1 MNGAQWVVHALRTQ
15 GVDTVFGYP
24 GGAIMPVY
32 DALYD
37 GGVEHLLCRHEQ
49 GAAMAAIG
57 YARAT
62 GKTGVCIA
70 TSGPGATN
78 LITGLADALLD
89 SIPIVAITGQ
99 VAAPFIG
106 TDAFQEVDVLGLS
119 LACTKHSFLVQ
130 SLDELPRVIAEAFQV
145 ANSGRPGPVLVDIP
159 KDIQMAQGDLDPHFS
174 TVADEMAFPQA
185 EVAQALQMLAQ
196 SQQPMLYV
204 GGGVGMAQAVPA
216 LREFLA
222 VTRMP
227 ATCTLKGLGVVDAD
241 YPYYLGMLGMHGTKA
256 ANLAVQECDLLIA
269 VGARFDDRVT
279 GKLNTFAPHAKVIH
293 MDIDPAEL
301 NKLRQAHIGLTG
313 DLNCL
318 LPALQQPLAIDGWR
332 ERSAA
337 LRAEHA
343 WRYDHPGEAIYAPLL
358 LKQLSDRK
366 PADSVVTTDVG
377 QHQMWSAQHMTY
389 TRPENF
395 ITSSGLGTMGFGL
408 PAAVGAQVARPNDT
422 VICISGDGSFMMN
435 VQELGT
441 VKRKQLPLKIVL
453 LDNQRLGMVR
463 QWQQLFFQER
473 YSETTLTDNPDF
485 LTLASAFGIPGQ
497 HITRK
502 DQVEAAL
509 DTMLSSQGHT
519 CFMSQST
526 NLRMSGRWCRPAPVT
541 LKCWRNYHDAT
552 SGRFTGTFQSGNL
565 RARAAR
571 CPPPGF
577 PHLRN
582 EHGNRAG
589 RTEHKYRID
598 RCQPAAR
605 RITV

>member
-1 MNGAQWVVHALRTQ
+1 MNGAQWVVHALRAQ
-15 GVDTVFGYP
+15 GVETVFGYP
-24 GGAIMPVY
+24 GGAIMPIY

-62 GKTGVCIA
+62 GKTGVCMA

-89 SIPIVAITGQ
+89 SVPVVAITGQ
-99 VAAPFIG
+99 VASPFIG

-130 SLDELPRVIAEAFQV
+130 SLEELPRVMAEAFEV
-145 ANSGRPGPVLVDIP
+145 ASSGRPGPVLVDIP
-159 KDIQMAQGDLDPHFS
+159 KDIQVASGDLEPHFS
-174 TVADEMAFPQA
+174 TVESDNTVPDA
-185 EVAQALQMLAQ
+185 EVEEARQMLAQ
-196 SQQPMLYV
+196 AKQPMLYI

-216 LREFLA
+216 LREFIA
-222 VTRMP
+222 TTQMP
-227 ATCTLKGLGVVDAD
+227 ATCTLKGLGAVDAN

-279 GKLNTFAPHAKVIH
+279 GKLNTFAPNAKVIH
-293 MDIDPAEL
+293 IDIDPAEM
-301 NKLRQAHIGLTG
+301 NKLRQAHVALQG
-313 DLNCL
+313 DLNAL
-318 LPALQQPLAIDGWR
+318 LPALQQPLDINAWR
-332 ERSAA
+332 QHTADM
-337 LRAEHA
+337 RAEHA

-509 DTMLSSQGHT
+509 DTMLNSDGPYLLHVSIDELE
-519 CFMSQST
+519 
-526 NLRMSGRWCRPAPVT
+526 NVWPLV
-541 LKCWRNYHDAT
+541 
-552 SGRFTGTFQSGNL
+552 
-565 RARAAR
+565 
-571 CPPPGF
+571 PPGASNSQMMEK
-577 PHLRN
+577 LS
-582 EHGNRAG
+582 
-589 RTEHKYRID
+589 
-598 RCQPAAR
+598 
-605 RITV
+605 

>member
-1 MNGAQWVVHALRTQ
+1 MNGAQWVVHALRAQ
-15 GVDTVFGYP
+15 GVETVFGYP
-24 GGAIMPVY
+24 GGAIMPIY

-62 GKTGVCIA
+62 GKTGVCMA

-89 SIPIVAITGQ
+89 SVPVVAITGQ
-99 VAAPFIG
+99 VASPFIG

-119 LACTKHSFLVQ
+119 LACTKHSFLVK
-130 SLDELPRVIAEAFQV
+130 SLEELPRVMAEAFEV
-145 ANSGRPGPVLVDIP
+145 ASSGRPGPVLVDIP
-159 KDIQMAQGDLDPHFS
+159 KDIQVALGDLEPHFS
-174 TVADEMAFPQA
+174 TVKSDDAFPHAQVEEARQMMVQA
-185 EVAQALQMLAQ
+185 K
-196 SQQPMLYV
+196 QPMLYV
-204 GGGVGMAQAVPA
+204 GGGVGMAQAAPA
-216 LREFLA
+216 LREFIA
-222 VTRMP
+222 ATQMP
-227 ATCTLKGLGVVDAD
+227 ATCTLKGLGAVDAD

-279 GKLNTFAPHAKVIH
+279 GKLNTFAPNAKVIH
-293 MDIDPAEL
+293 MDIDPAEM
-301 NKLRQAHIGLTG
+301 NKLRQAHVALQG
-313 DLNCL
+313 DLNAL
-318 LPALQQPLAIDGWR
+318 LPALEQPLDINPWR
-332 ERSAA
+332 QHTADM
-337 LRAEHA
+337 RAEHA

-509 DTMLSSQGHT
+509 DTMLSSEGPYLLHV
-519 CFMSQST
+519 SIDELE
-526 NLRMSGRWCRPAPVT
+526 NVWPLV
-541 LKCWRNYHDAT
+541 
-552 SGRFTGTFQSGNL
+552 
-565 RARAAR
+565 
-571 CPPPGF
+571 PPGASNSQM
-577 PHLRN
+577 L
-582 EHGNRAG
+582 E
-589 RTEHKYRID
+589 KLS
-598 RCQPAAR
+598 
-605 RITV
+605 

>member
-1 MNGAQWVVHALRTQ
+1 MNGAHWVVHALRTQ
-15 GVDTVFGYP
+15 GVNTVFGYP

-89 SIPIVAITGQ
+89 SVPVVAITGQ
-99 VAAPFIG
+99 VAAPLIG

-119 LACTKHSFLVQ
+119 LACTKHSFLVE
-130 SLDELPRVIAEAFQV
+130 SLEELPRVIAEAFEV

-159 KDIQMAQGDLDPHFS
+159 KDIQLAVGEPEPWLASVEEP
-174 TVADEMAFPQA
+174 VADYSEADI
-185 EVAQALQMLAQ
+185 AQARDMML
-196 SQQPMLYV
+196 SSHKPMLYV
-204 GGGVGMAQAVPA
+204 GGGVGMAQAVPT
-216 LREFLA
+216 LREFMASTGIPA
-222 VTRMP
+222 VV
-227 ATCTLKGLGVVDAD
+227 TLKGLGAVDPAD
-241 YPYYLGMLGMHGTKA
+241 PLYLGMLGMHGTKA

-279 GKLNTFAPHAKVIH
+279 GKLNTFAPHASVIH
-293 MDIDPAEL
+293 LDIDPAEM
-301 NKLRQAHIGLTG
+301 NKLRQAHVSLCG
-313 DLNCL
+313 DLNQV
-318 LPALQQPLAIDGWR
+318 LPALQQ
-332 ERSAA
+332 A
-337 LRAEHA
+337 LEIHDWQHQVRVLRDTHP

-358 LKQLSDRK
+358 LKQLSERK
-366 PADSVVTTDVG
+366 PTNSVVTTDVG
-377 QHQMWSAQHMTY
+377 QHQMWAAQHMGF

-408 PAAVGAQVARPNDT
+408 PAAVGAQVARPDDT

-463 QWQQLFFQER
+463 QWQQLFFSER
-473 YSETTLTDNPDF
+473 YSETTLIDNPDF

-497 HITRK
+497 KITRK

-509 DTMLSSQGHT
+509 DALLNSDGPYLLHVSIDEYE
-519 CFMSQST
+519 
-526 NLRMSGRWCRPAPVT
+526 NVWPLV
-541 LKCWRNYHDAT
+541 
-552 SGRFTGTFQSGNL
+552 
-565 RARAAR
+565 
-571 CPPPGF
+571 PPGASNSQM
-577 PHLRN
+577 L
-582 EHGNRAG
+582 E
-589 RTEHKYRID
+589 KLS
-598 RCQPAAR
+598 
-605 RITV
+605 

>member
-1 MNGAQWVVHALRTQ
+1 MNGAQWVVHALRAQ
-15 GVDTVFGYP
+15 GVKTVFGYP

-49 GAAMAAIG
+49 GAVMAAIG
-57 YARAT
+57 YARST

-89 SIPIVAITGQ
+89 SVPVVAITGQ
-99 VAAPFIG
+99 VSAPFIG

-130 SLDELPRVIAEAFQV
+130 SLAELPRIMAEAFEV
-145 ANSGRPGPVLVDIP
+145 ANAGRPGPVLVDIP
-159 KDIQMAQGDLDPHFS
+159 KDIQLASGALEPYFT
-174 TVADEMAFPQA
+174 TVTNEAMFPQA
-185 EVAQALQMLAQ
+185 AVEKARTMLSQAQK
-196 SQQPMLYV
+196 PILYV

-216 LREFLA
+216 LREFIA
-222 VTRMP
+222 VTQMP
-227 ATCTLKGLGVVDAD
+227 VTCTLKGLGAVEAD
-241 YPYYLGMLGMHGTKA
+241 YPYYMGMLGMHGAKA
-256 ANLAVQECDLLIA
+256 ANYAVQQCDLLIA

-279 GKLNTFAPHAKVIH
+279 GKLNTFAPNASVIH
-293 MDIDPAEL
+293 LDIDPAEL
-301 NKLRQAHIGLTG
+301 NKLRQAHVALQG
-313 DLNCL
+313 DLNTL
-318 LPALQQPLAIDGWR
+318 LPALQQPLAIDEWR
-332 ERSAA
+332 RHNAAMRS
-337 LRAEHA
+337 EHA
-343 WRYDHPGEAIYAPLL
+343 WCYDHPGEAIYAPLL
-358 LKQLSDRK
+358 LKQLSERK

-389 TRPENF
+389 SRPENF

-485 LTLASAFGIPGQ
+485 LMLASAFGIPGQ

-509 DTMLSSQGHT
+509 DTMLASEGPYLLHVSIDELE
-519 CFMSQST
+519 
-526 NLRMSGRWCRPAPVT
+526 NVWPLV
-541 LKCWRNYHDAT
+541 
-552 SGRFTGTFQSGNL
+552 
-565 RARAAR
+565 
-571 CPPPGF
+571 PPGASNSEM
-577 PHLRN
+577 L
-582 EHGNRAG
+582 E
-589 RTEHKYRID
+589 KLS
-598 RCQPAAR
+598 
-605 RITV
+605 

>member
-1 MNGAQWVVHALRTQ
+1 MNGAQWVVHALRAQ
-15 GVDTVFGYP
+15 GVKTVFGYP

-57 YARAT
+57 YARST

-89 SIPIVAITGQ
+89 SVPVVAITGQ
-99 VAAPFIG
+99 VSAPFIG

-130 SLDELPRVIAEAFQV
+130 SLAELPRIMAEAFEV
-145 ANSGRPGPVLVDIP
+145 ANAGRPGPVLVDIP
-159 KDIQMAQGDLDPHFS
+159 KDIQLASGELEPWFT
-174 TVADEMAFPQA
+174 TVDNEATFPQA
-185 EVAQALQMLAQ
+185 DVEQARQMLEQARQ
-196 SQQPMLYV
+196 MLEQARQMLEQARQMLEQAKKPMLYV

-216 LREFLA
+216 LRKFIA
-222 VTRMP
+222 VTQMP
-227 ATCTLKGLGVVDAD
+227 VTCTLKGLGAVEAD

-256 ANLAVQECDLLIA
+256 ANFAVQECDLLIA

-279 GKLNTFAPHAKVIH
+279 GKLNTFAPNASVIH
-293 MDIDPAEL
+293 MDIDPAEM
-301 NKLRQAHIGLTG
+301 NKLRQAHVALQG
-313 DLNCL
+313 DLNSL
-318 LPALQQPLAIDGWR
+318 LPALQQPLKIDAWR
-332 ERSAA
+332 QSCAE

-343 WRYDHPGEAIYAPLL
+343 WRYDHPGETIYAPLL
-358 LKQLSDRK
+358 LKQLSERK

-485 LTLASAFGIPGQ
+485 LMLASAFGIPGQ

-509 DTMLSSQGHT
+509 DTMLASEGPYLLHVSIDELE
-519 CFMSQST
+519 
-526 NLRMSGRWCRPAPVT
+526 NVWPLV
-541 LKCWRNYHDAT
+541 
-552 SGRFTGTFQSGNL
+552 
-565 RARAAR
+565 
-571 CPPPGF
+571 PPGASNSEM
-577 PHLRN
+577 L
-582 EHGNRAG
+582 E
-589 RTEHKYRID
+589 KLS
-598 RCQPAAR
+598 
-605 RITV
+605 

>member
-1 MNGAQWVVHALRTQ
+1 MNGAQWVVHALRAQ
-15 GVDTVFGYP
+15 GVETVFGYP

-57 YARAT
+57 YARST

-89 SIPIVAITGQ
+89 SVPIVAITGQ

-119 LACTKHSFLVQ
+119 LACTKHSFLVE
-130 SLDELPRVIAEAFQV
+130 SFEELPRILAEAFAV

-159 KDIQMAQGDLDPHFS
+159 KDIQLAQGDPEPWLS
-174 TVADEMAFPQA
+174 TVEDDFDMPHVELQQAREMLESARK
-185 EVAQALQMLAQ
+185 
-196 SQQPMLYV
+196 PMLYI

-216 LREFLA
+216 LREFIA
-222 VTRMP
+222 VTNMP
-227 ATCTLKGLGVVDAD
+227 SAVTLKGLGAVPAD
-241 YPYYLGMLGMHGTKA
+241 HPFYTGMLGMHGTKA

-279 GKLNTFAPHAKVIH
+279 GKLNTFAPYARVIH

-301 NKLRQAHIGLTG
+301 GKLREAHVGLQG
-313 DLNCL
+313 DLTQL
-318 LPALQQPLAIDGWR
+318 LQALQQPLDIADWQQKVVN
-332 ERSAA
+332 
-337 LRAEHA
+337 LRDENP
-343 WRYDHPGEAIYAPLL
+343 WRYDYPGEAIFAPLL

-366 PADSVVTTDVG
+366 PDNCVVTTDVG
-377 QHQMWSAQHMTY
+377 QHQMWTAQHMSF

-441 VKRKQLPLKIVL
+441 VKRKRLPLKIVL

-463 QWQQLFFQER
+463 QWQQMFFSER
-473 YSETTLTDNPDF
+473 YSETNLSDNPDF
-485 LTLASAFGIPGQ
+485 LMLASAFGIPGQ

-502 DQVEAAL
+502 DQVEDAIDAL
-509 DTMLSSQGHT
+509 LNSEGPYMLHVSIDEYE
-519 CFMSQST
+519 
-526 NLRMSGRWCRPAPVT
+526 NVWPLV
-541 LKCWRNYHDAT
+541 
-552 SGRFTGTFQSGNL
+552 
-565 RARAAR
+565 
-571 CPPPGF
+571 PPGASNSQM
-577 PHLRN
+577 L
-582 EHGNRAG
+582 E
-589 RTEHKYRID
+589 KLS
-598 RCQPAAR
+598 
-605 RITV
+605 

>member
-1 MNGAQWVVHALRTQ
+1 MNGAQWVVHALRAQ
-15 GVDTVFGYP
+15 GVETVFGYP

-57 YARAT
+57 YARST

-89 SIPIVAITGQ
+89 SVPVVAITGQ
-99 VAAPFIG
+99 VAASFIG

-119 LACTKHSFLVQ
+119 LACTKHSFLVE
-130 SLDELPRVIAEAFQV
+130 SFDDLPRVLAEAFEI

-159 KDIQMAQGDLDPHFS
+159 KDIQLAQGDLEPWLS
-174 TVADEMAFPQA
+174 TVEDHFELPYAELQQA
-185 EVAQALQMLAQ
+185 RELLSAARK
-196 SQQPMLYV
+196 PMLYV

-216 LREFLA
+216 LHEFIA
-222 VTRMP
+222 VTNMP
-227 ATCTLKGLGVVDAD
+227 STVTLKGLGAVPAEHPF
-241 YPYYLGMLGMHGTKA
+241 YTGMLGMHGTKA

-301 NKLRQAHIGLTG
+301 SKLRQAHVGLQG
-313 DLNCL
+313 DLSQL
-318 LPALQQPLAIDGWR
+318 LQALQQPLDI
-332 ERSAA
+332 AA
-337 LRAEHA
+337 WQEEVSTLRAENP
-343 WRYDHPGEAIYAPLL
+343 WRYDHPGDAIFAPLL
-358 LKQLSDRK
+358 LKQISDRK
-366 PADSVVTTDVG
+366 PHDCVVTTDVG
-377 QHQMWSAQHMTY
+377 QHQMWTAQHMSF

-463 QWQQLFFQER
+463 QWQQMFFSER
-473 YSETTLTDNPDF
+473 YSETNLSDNPDF
-485 LTLASAFGIPGQ
+485 LMLANAFGIPGQ
-497 HITRK
+497 RITRK
-502 DQVEAAL
+502 DQVEGAIDAL
-509 DTMLSSQGHT
+509 LNSDGPYLLHVSIDEYE
-519 CFMSQST
+519 
-526 NLRMSGRWCRPAPVT
+526 NVWPLV
-541 LKCWRNYHDAT
+541 
-552 SGRFTGTFQSGNL
+552 
-565 RARAAR
+565 
-571 CPPPGF
+571 PPGASNSQM
-577 PHLRN
+577 L
-582 EHGNRAG
+582 E
-589 RTEHKYRID
+589 KLS
-598 RCQPAAR
+598 
-605 RITV
+605 

>member
-1 MNGAQWVVHALRTQ
+1 MNGAQWVVHALRAQ
-15 GVDTVFGYP
+15 GVKTVFGYP

-37 GGVEHLLCRHEQ
+37 DGVEHLLCRHEQ

-57 YARAT
+57 YARST

-89 SIPIVAITGQ
+89 SVPVVAITGQ
-99 VAAPFIG
+99 VSAPFIG

-130 SLDELPRVIAEAFQV
+130 SLEELPRIMAEAFEV
-145 ANSGRPGPVLVDIP
+145 ANAGRPGPVLVDIP
-159 KDIQMAQGDLDPHFS
+159 KDIQLASGALEPWFT
-174 TVADEMAFPQA
+174 TVANEATFPQA
-185 EVAQALQMLAQ
+185 DVEQARQMLEQAKK
-196 SQQPMLYV
+196 PMLYV

-216 LREFLA
+216 LRKFIA
-222 VTRMP
+222 VTQMP
-227 ATCTLKGLGVVDAD
+227 VTCTLKGLGAVEAD

-256 ANLAVQECDLLIA
+256 SNFAVQECDLLIA

-279 GKLNTFAPHAKVIH
+279 GKLNTFAPNASVIH
-293 MDIDPAEL
+293 MDIDPAEM
-301 NKLRQAHIGLTG
+301 NKLRQAHVALQG
-313 DLNCL
+313 DLNSL
-318 LPALQQPLAIDGWR
+318 LPALQQPLKIAAWR
-332 ERSAA
+332 QSCAE

-343 WRYDHPGEAIYAPLL
+343 WRYDHPGETIYAPLL
-358 LKQLSDRK
+358 LKQLSERK

-485 LTLASAFGIPGQ
+485 LMLASAFGIPGQ

-509 DTMLSSQGHT
+509 DTMLASEGPYLLHVSIDELE
-519 CFMSQST
+519 
-526 NLRMSGRWCRPAPVT
+526 NVWPLV
-541 LKCWRNYHDAT
+541 
-552 SGRFTGTFQSGNL
+552 
-565 RARAAR
+565 
-571 CPPPGF
+571 PPGASNSEM
-577 PHLRN
+577 L
-582 EHGNRAG
+582 E
-589 RTEHKYRID
+589 KLS
-598 RCQPAAR
+598 
-605 RITV
+605 

>member
-1 MNGAQWVVHALRTQ
+1 
-15 GVDTVFGYP
+15 
-24 GGAIMPVY
+24 MPVY

-57 YARAT
+57 YARST

-89 SIPIVAITGQ
+89 SVPVVAITGQ

-130 SLDELPRVIAEAFQV
+130 SLEELPRVIAEAFQV

-159 KDIQMAQGDLDPHFS
+159 KDIQLASSDLEPHFS
-174 TVADEMAFPQA
+174 TVEDEFSFPHEEMAQA
-185 EVAQALQMLAQ
+185 YQMLAQ
-196 SQQPMLYV
+196 SKKPMLYV

-216 LREFLA
+216 LRAFLSA
-222 VTRMP
+222 TRMP
-227 ATCTLKGLGVVDAD
+227 VTCTLKGLGAVEDS
-241 YPYYLGMLGMHGTKA
+241 YPWYLGMLGMHGTKA

-293 MDIDPAEL
+293 MDIDPAEM
-301 NKLRQAHIGLTG
+301 NKLRQAHVSLQG
-313 DLNCL
+313 DLNAL
-318 LPALQQPLAIDGWR
+318 LPALQQNLEINEWR
-332 ERSAA
+332 QFNADMRTEF
-337 LRAEHA
+337 A
-343 WRYDHPGEAIYAPLL
+343 WRYDHPGDAIYAPLL

-366 PADSVVTTDVG
+366 PANSVVTTDVG

-463 QWQQLFFQER
+463 QWQQLFFNER

-485 LTLASAFGIPGQ
+485 LVLASAFGIPGQ

-509 DTMLSSQGHT
+509 DTMLSCEGPYLLHVSIDELE
-519 CFMSQST
+519 
-526 NLRMSGRWCRPAPVT
+526 NVWPLV
-541 LKCWRNYHDAT
+541 
-552 SGRFTGTFQSGNL
+552 
-565 RARAAR
+565 
-571 CPPPGF
+571 PPGASNAEM
-577 PHLRN
+577 L
-582 EHGNRAG
+582 E
-589 RTEHKYRID
+589 KLS
-598 RCQPAAR
+598 
-605 RITV
+605 

>member
-1 MNGAQWVVHALRTQ
+1 MNGAQWVVHALRAQ

-89 SIPIVAITGQ
+89 SVPVVAITGQ
-99 VAAPFIG
+99 VAAPLIG

-119 LACTKHSFLVQ
+119 LACTKHSFLVT
-130 SLDELPRVIAEAFQV
+130 SLDELPEIMSQAFHL
-145 ANSGRPGPVLVDIP
+145 ANSGRPGPVLIDIP
-159 KDIQMAQGDLDPHFS
+159 KDIQLASGELEPWLSSVEDTFA
-174 TVADEMAFPQA
+174 VPQA
-185 EVAQALQMLAQ
+185 ELEQARALL
-196 SQQPMLYV
+196 SQAEKPMLYV

-216 LREFLA
+216 LREFMAQTQIPCA
-222 VTRMP
+222 V
-227 ATCTLKGLGVVDAD
+227 TLKGLGAVEAS
-241 YPYYLGMLGMHGTKA
+241 YPWYVGMLGMHGTKA

-301 NKLRQAHIGLTG
+301 NKLRQAHVGLQG
-313 DLNCL
+313 DLNAL
-318 LPALQQPLAIDGWR
+318 LPALQCPMAIDAWR
-332 ERSAA
+332 DRVAV
-337 LRAEHA
+337 LRHDHD
-343 WRYDHPGEAIYAPLL
+343 WRYDHPGEGIFAPLL

-366 PADSVVTTDVG
+366 PVNSVVTTDVG
-377 QHQMWSAQHMTY
+377 QHQMWAAQHMRFS
-389 TRPENF
+389 RPENF

-408 PAAVGAQVARPNDT
+408 PAAVGAQVARPDDT
-422 VICISGDGSFMMN
+422 VICVTGDGSFMMN
-435 VQELGT
+435 IQELGT

-463 QWQQLFFQER
+463 QWQQLFFSER
-473 YSETTLTDNPDF
+473 YSETNLSDNPDF
-485 LTLASAFGIPGQ
+485 LTLASAFGIAGQ
-497 HITRK
+497 RITRK
-502 DQVEAAL
+502 DQVAAAL
-509 DTMLSSQGHT
+509 ETMFNSEGPYLLHVSIDEAE
-519 CFMSQST
+519 
-526 NLRMSGRWCRPAPVT
+526 NVWPLV
-541 LKCWRNYHDAT
+541 
-552 SGRFTGTFQSGNL
+552 
-565 RARAAR
+565 
-571 CPPPGF
+571 PPGASNSQM
-577 PHLRN
+577 L
-582 EHGNRAG
+582 E
-589 RTEHKYRID
+589 KIS
-598 RCQPAAR
+598 
-605 RITV
+605 

>member
-1 MNGAQWVVHALRTQ
+1 MNGAQWVVHALRAQ
-15 GVDTVFGYP
+15 GVETVFGYP

-89 SIPIVAITGQ
+89 SVPVVAITGQ
-99 VAAPFIG
+99 VSAPFIG

-130 SLDELPRVIAEAFQV
+130 SLEELPRIMAEAFDI
-145 ANSGRPGPVLVDIP
+145 ARSGRPGPVLVDIP
-159 KDIQMAQGDLDPHFS
+159 KDIQLASGALEPYFT
-174 TVADEMAFPQA
+174 TVESEAAFPHA
-185 EVAQALQMLAQ
+185 EVEQARTMLAQ
-196 SQQPMLYV
+196 AQKPMLYV

-222 VTRMP
+222 TTQMP
-227 ATCTLKGLGVVDAD
+227 VTCTLKGLGAVEAD

-256 ANLAVQECDLLIA
+256 ANFAVQECDLLIA
-269 VGARFDDRVT
+269 IGARFDDRVT
-279 GKLNTFAPHAKVIH
+279 GKLNTFAPHASVIH

-301 NKLRQAHIGLTG
+301 NKLRQAHVALQG
-313 DLNCL
+313 DLNAL
-318 LPALQQPLAIDGWR
+318 LPALQQPVNIDAWCQR
-332 ERSAA
+332 NAE
-337 LRAEHA
+337 LRAEHG
-343 WRYDHPGEAIYAPLL
+343 WRYDHPGDAIYAPLL
-358 LKQLSDRK
+358 LKQLSERK
-366 PADSVVTTDVG
+366 PANCVVTTDVG

-441 VKRKQLPLKIVL
+441 VKRRQLPLKMVL

-463 QWQQLFFQER
+463 QWQQLFFAER

-485 LTLASAFGIPGQ
+485 LMLASAFGIPGQ

-509 DTMLSSQGHT
+509 DTLLNSEGPYLLHVSI
-519 CFMSQST
+519 
-526 NLRMSGRWCRPAPVT
+526 NELENVWPLV
-541 LKCWRNYHDAT
+541 
-552 SGRFTGTFQSGNL
+552 
-565 RARAAR
+565 
-571 CPPPGF
+571 PPGASNSEM
-577 PHLRN
+577 L
-582 EHGNRAG
+582 EK
-589 RTEHKYRID
+589 TL
-598 RCQPAAR
+598 
-605 RITV
+605 

>member
-1 MNGAQWVVHALRTQ
+1 MNGAQWVVHALRAQ
-15 GVDTVFGYP
+15 GVETVFGYP

-89 SIPIVAITGQ
+89 SVPVVAITGQ

-106 TDAFQEVDVLGLS
+106 TDAFQEVDVIGLS

-130 SLDELPRVIAEAFQV
+130 SLDELPRVMAEAFQV
-145 ANSGRPGPVLVDIP
+145 ASSGRPGPVLIDIP
-159 KDIQMAQGDLDPHFS
+159 KDIQLASGHLEPHFS
-174 TVADEMAFPQA
+174 TVEAEETFPQD
-185 EVAQALQMLAQ
+185 EVEQARQMLAQ
-196 SQQPMLYV
+196 AKKPMLYV
-204 GGGVGMAQAVPA
+204 GGGVGMGQAVPA
-216 LREFLA
+216 LRDFA
-222 VTRMP
+222 A
-227 ATCTLKGLGVVDAD
+227 ATCIPVACTLKGLGAVEKD
-241 YPYYLGMLGMHGTKA
+241 YPWYLGMLGMHGTKA

-279 GKLNTFAPHAKVIH
+279 GKLNTFAPHASVIH
-293 MDIDPAEL
+293 MDIDPAEM
-301 NKLRQAHIGLTG
+301 NKLRQAHVALQG
-313 DLNCL
+313 DLTAL
-318 LPALQQPLAIDGWR
+318 LNALQQPLNITEWCQYTAD
-332 ERSAA
+332 
-337 LRAEHA
+337 LRREHA

-366 PADSVVTTDVG
+366 PKECVVTTDVG

-389 TRPENF
+389 SRPENF

-408 PAAVGAQVARPNDT
+408 PAAVGAQIARPDDT

-485 LTLASAFGIPGQ
+485 LMLARAFGIPGQ

-502 DQVEAAL
+502 DQVEAAI
-509 DTMLSSQGHT
+509 DTLLASEGPYLLHVSIDELE
-519 CFMSQST
+519 
-526 NLRMSGRWCRPAPVT
+526 NVWPLV
-541 LKCWRNYHDAT
+541 
-552 SGRFTGTFQSGNL
+552 
-565 RARAAR
+565 
-571 CPPPGF
+571 PPGASNSQM
-577 PHLRN
+577 L
-582 EHGNRAG
+582 E
-589 RTEHKYRID
+589 KLS
-598 RCQPAAR
+598 
-605 RITV
+605 

>member
-1 MNGAQWVVHALRTQ
+1 MNGAQWVVHALRAQ

-24 GGAIMPVY
+24 GGAIMPIY

-62 GKTGVCIA
+62 GKTGVCMA

-89 SIPIVAITGQ
+89 SVPVVAITGQ
-99 VAAPFIG
+99 VASPLIG

-130 SLDELPRVIAEAFQV
+130 SLEELPRVMAEAFEV

-159 KDIQMAQGDLDPHFS
+159 KDIQVALGDLEPHFS
-174 TVADEMAFPQA
+174 TVESDDAFPHA
-185 EVAQALQMLAQ
+185 AVEEARQMIAHAK
-196 SQQPMLYV
+196 QPMLYV

-216 LREFLA
+216 LREFIA
-222 VTRMP
+222 VTQMP
-227 ATCTLKGLGVVDAD
+227 ATCTLKGLGAVDAD

-256 ANLAVQECDLLIA
+256 ANLAVQACDLLIA

-279 GKLNTFAPHAKVIH
+279 GKLNTFAPNANVIH
-293 MDIDPAEL
+293 MDIDPAEM
-301 NKLRQAHIGLTG
+301 NKLRQAHVVLQGN
-313 DLNCL
+313 LNAL
-318 LPALQQPLAIDGWR
+318 LPALQQPLKIDAWCQHT
-332 ERSAA
+332 
-337 LRAEHA
+337 AEMRVEHT
-343 WRYDHPGEAIYAPLL
+343 WRYDHPGDAIYAPLL

-366 PADSVVTTDVG
+366 PADCVVTTDVG

-463 QWQQLFFQER
+463 QWQQLFFQKR

-485 LTLASAFGIPGQ
+485 LILASAFGIPGQ

-509 DTMLSSQGHT
+509 DTMLSSEGPYLLHV
-519 CFMSQST
+519 SIDELE
-526 NLRMSGRWCRPAPVT
+526 NVWPLV
-541 LKCWRNYHDAT
+541 
-552 SGRFTGTFQSGNL
+552 
-565 RARAAR
+565 
-571 CPPPGF
+571 PPGASNSQM
-577 PHLRN
+577 L
-582 EHGNRAG
+582 E
-589 RTEHKYRID
+589 KLS
-598 RCQPAAR
+598 
-605 RITV
+605 

>member
-1 MNGAQWVVHALRTQ
+1 MNGAQWVVHALRAQ
-15 GVDTVFGYP
+15 GVETVFGYP

-89 SIPIVAITGQ
+89 SVPVVAITGQ
-99 VAAPFIG
+99 VSAPFIG

-130 SLDELPRVIAEAFQV
+130 SLEELPRIMAEAFDI
-145 ANSGRPGPVLVDIP
+145 ARSGRPGPVLVDIP
-159 KDIQMAQGDLDPHFS
+159 KDIQLASGALEPYFT
-174 TVADEMAFPQA
+174 TVESEAAFPHA
-185 EVAQALQMLAQ
+185 EVEQARAMLAQ
-196 SQQPMLYV
+196 AQKPMLYV

-222 VTRMP
+222 TTQMP
-227 ATCTLKGLGVVDAD
+227 VTCTLKGLGAVEAD

-256 ANLAVQECDLLIA
+256 ANFAVQECDLLIA
-269 VGARFDDRVT
+269 IGARFDDRVT
-279 GKLNTFAPHAKVIH
+279 GKLNTFAPHASVIH

-301 NKLRQAHIGLTG
+301 NKLRQAHVALQG
-313 DLNCL
+313 DLNAL
-318 LPALQQPLAIDGWR
+318 LPALQQPVNIDAWR
-332 ERSAA
+332 QRNAE
-337 LRAEHA
+337 LRAEHS
-343 WRYDHPGEAIYAPLL
+343 WRYDHPGDAIYAPLL
-358 LKQLSDRK
+358 LKQLSERK
-366 PADSVVTTDVG
+366 PANCVVTTDVG

-441 VKRKQLPLKIVL
+441 VKRKQLPLKMVL

-463 QWQQLFFQER
+463 QWQQLFFAER

-485 LTLASAFGIPGQ
+485 LMLASAFGIPGQ

-509 DTMLSSQGHT
+509 DTLLNSEGPYLLHVSI
-519 CFMSQST
+519 
-526 NLRMSGRWCRPAPVT
+526 NELENVWPLV
-541 LKCWRNYHDAT
+541 
-552 SGRFTGTFQSGNL
+552 
-565 RARAAR
+565 
-571 CPPPGF
+571 PPGASNSEM
-577 PHLRN
+577 L
-582 EHGNRAG
+582 EK
-589 RTEHKYRID
+589 TL
-598 RCQPAAR
+598 
-605 RITV
+605 

>member
-1 MNGAQWVVHALRTQ
+1 MNGAQWVVHSLRAQ
-15 GVDTVFGYP
+15 GVETVFGYP

-89 SIPIVAITGQ
+89 SVPVVAITGQ
-99 VAAPFIG
+99 VSAPFIG

-130 SLDELPRVIAEAFQV
+130 SLEELPRIMAEAFDV
-145 ANSGRPGPVLVDIP
+145 ARSGRPGPVLVDIP
-159 KDIQMAQGDLDPHFS
+159 KDIQLASGALEPYFT
-174 TVADEMAFPQA
+174 TVESEAAFPHA
-185 EVAQALQMLAQ
+185 EVEQARAMLAQ
-196 SQQPMLYV
+196 AQKPMLYV

-222 VTRMP
+222 TTQMP
-227 ATCTLKGLGVVDAD
+227 VTCTLKGLGAVEAD

-256 ANLAVQECDLLIA
+256 ANFAVQECDLLIA
-269 VGARFDDRVT
+269 IGARFDDRVT
-279 GKLNTFAPHAKVIH
+279 GKLNTFAPHASVIH

-301 NKLRQAHIGLTG
+301 NKLRQAHVALQG
-313 DLNCL
+313 DLNAL
-318 LPALQQPLAIDGWR
+318 LPALQQPVNIDAWR
-332 ERSAA
+332 QRNAE
-337 LRAEHA
+337 LRAEHS
-343 WRYDHPGEAIYAPLL
+343 WRYDHPGDAIYAPLL
-358 LKQLSDRK
+358 LKQLSERK
-366 PADSVVTTDVG
+366 PANCVVTTDVG

-441 VKRKQLPLKIVL
+441 VKRKQLPLKMVL

-463 QWQQLFFQER
+463 QWQQLFFAER

-485 LTLASAFGIPGQ
+485 LMLASAFGIPGQ

-509 DTMLSSQGHT
+509 DTLLNSEGPYLLHVSI
-519 CFMSQST
+519 
-526 NLRMSGRWCRPAPVT
+526 NELENVWPLV
-541 LKCWRNYHDAT
+541 
-552 SGRFTGTFQSGNL
+552 
-565 RARAAR
+565 
-571 CPPPGF
+571 PPGASNSEM
-577 PHLRN
+577 L
-582 EHGNRAG
+582 EK
-589 RTEHKYRID
+589 TL
-598 RCQPAAR
+598 
-605 RITV
+605 

>member
-1 MNGAQWVVHALRTQ
+1 MNGAQWVVHALRAQ

-89 SIPIVAITGQ
+89 SVPVVAITGQ
-99 VAAPFIG
+99 VAAPLIG

-119 LACTKHSFLVQ
+119 LACTKHSFLVT
-130 SLDELPRVIAEAFQV
+130 SLDELPEIMSQAFHL
-145 ANSGRPGPVLVDIP
+145 ANSGRPGPVLIDIP
-159 KDIQMAQGDLDPHFS
+159 KDIQLASGELEPWLSSVEDTFA
-174 TVADEMAFPQA
+174 VPQA
-185 EVAQALQMLAQ
+185 ELEQARALL
-196 SQQPMLYV
+196 SQAEKPMLYV

-216 LREFLA
+216 LREFMAQTQIPCA
-222 VTRMP
+222 V
-227 ATCTLKGLGVVDAD
+227 TLKGLGAVEAS
-241 YPYYLGMLGMHGTKA
+241 YPWYVGMLGMHGTKA

-301 NKLRQAHIGLTG
+301 NKLRQAHVGLQG
-313 DLNCL
+313 DLNAL
-318 LPALQQPLAIDGWR
+318 LSALQRSMAIDAWR
-332 ERSAA
+332 ERVAA
-337 LRAEHA
+337 LRSEHD
-343 WRYDHPGEAIYAPLL
+343 WRYDHPGEGIFAPLL

-366 PADSVVTTDVG
+366 PVNSVVTTDVG
-377 QHQMWSAQHMTY
+377 QHQMWAAQHMRFS
-389 TRPENF
+389 RPENF

-408 PAAVGAQVARPNDT
+408 PAAVGAQVARPDDT
-422 VICISGDGSFMMN
+422 VICVTGDGSFMMN
-435 VQELGT
+435 IQELGT

-463 QWQQLFFQER
+463 QWQQLFFSER
-473 YSETTLTDNPDF
+473 YSETNLSDNPDF
-485 LTLASAFGIPGQ
+485 LTLASAFGIAGQ
-497 HITRK
+497 RITRK
-502 DQVEAAL
+502 DQVAAAL
-509 DTMLSSQGHT
+509 ETMFNSEGPYLLHVSIDEAE
-519 CFMSQST
+519 
-526 NLRMSGRWCRPAPVT
+526 NVWPLV
-541 LKCWRNYHDAT
+541 
-552 SGRFTGTFQSGNL
+552 
-565 RARAAR
+565 
-571 CPPPGF
+571 PPGASNSQM
-577 PHLRN
+577 L
-582 EHGNRAG
+582 E
-589 RTEHKYRID
+589 KIS
-598 RCQPAAR
+598 
-605 RITV
+605 